1 MKIYNEAKTQEIT
14 NPDLS
19 LGRLVSDKLFVAHH
33 DAVPAVV
40 GKTSE
45 ELAQEMHAQ
54 GAEVF
59 FNEQRGFW
67 YYVDQ
72 KFKNGGRSVK
82 AIYPV
87 QAVPAKEAWD
97 EYEEI
102 YIYVPYTEN
111 ELAVISAKKKISDY
125 KAYLSKTDYIV
136 LKIAEAQSEGDAK
149 TVSAIRSEYSEQLAK
164 RKECRDYI
172 NANELAIMTLSA

>member
-1 MKIYNEAKTQEIT
+1 MKIYNESKTQEIT

-19 LGRLVSDKLFVAHH
+19 LGRLVADKILIAHH

-45 ELAQEMHAQ
+45 ELAKEWQES
-54 GAEVF
+54 GKEVF
-59 FNEQRGFW
+59 FNEQRGLW

-72 KFKNGGRSVK
+72 KFDNGGRSVK

-87 QAVPAKEAWD
+87 QAVEAKEAWD
-97 EYEEI
+97 EYEDL

-111 ELAVISAKKKISDY
+111 ELSVISAKKKISSTCWRTSSCLTIP
-125 KAYLSKTDYIV
+125 AAALPRFWPAT
-136 LKIAEAQSEGDAK
+136 
-149 TVSAIRSEYSEQLAK
+149 
-164 RKECRDYI
+164 I
-172 NANELAIMTLSA
+172 NIWA

>member
-1 MKIYNEAKTQEIT
+1 MKIYNETKTEELT

-19 LGRLVSDKLFVAHH
+19 LGRLVADKLFVAHH
-33 DAVPAVV
+33 DAVSAVV

-45 ELAQEMHAQ
+45 ELAQEMQAQ

-59 FNEQRGFW
+59 FNEQRGLW

-72 KFKNGGRSVK
+72 KFENGGRSVK

-87 QAVPAKEAWD
+87 QAVEEKDAWD
-97 EYEEI
+97 EYEDI
-102 YIYVPYTEN
+102 YVYVPYTEN
-111 ELAVISAKKKISDY
+111 ELAVISAKKKIAEY
-125 KAYLSKTDYIV
+125 KAYLSNTDYIV

-149 TVSAIRSEYSEQLAK
+149 TVSALRSEYSEQLAK